1 MARGN
6 LNGLTVLLLRVILFT
21 ITLMVMV
28 HINGTIIDSIMEN
41 GESIRC
47 MGKVCLL
54 GLMVEDLKVTM

>member
-47 MGKVCLL
+47 MGKEYLL